1 MFRPFIG
8 QALDGFSNQPHE
20 ICAEATQSLL
30 ALAQAY
36 DDLFTLRRVPGLMPY
51 FVYISGLF
59 GLAMGDSGLFMD
71 PVYLRAGLNASQL
84 SRFQPRED
92 TPHNEKYNNSD
103 SSDSSPYVQLPAATH
118 ARLLLA
124 KMSSGHPT
132 AVVAERLFQEA
143 VLKTTTTTPTMPK
156 A

>member
-71 PVYLRAGLNASQL
+71 PVYLRAGRNASQL
-84 SRFQPRED
+84 SSFQPRED
-92 TPHNEKYNNSD
+92 IPHNEKHTN
-103 SSDSSPYVQLPAATH
+103 SDSSPYVQLPAATH

-143 VLKTTTTTPTMPK
+143 VLKTTTTSPATPK